1 MKTPP
6 PQATPI
12 ERVFRVP
19 VYFVREV
26 DVLPLIS
33 TFGTARPD
41 QEVTIAA
48 EVAGRIVETSRLKV
62 GVALRGPDSPP
73 ADAPTGTP
81 TSTDITVT
89 STGGTTDEPA
99 PTGRPG
105 DLLVQIDPDTYHQR
119 WLQAQAMLAQD
130 AAELERLRQEVKNA
144 QTLLEQR
151 RQSLASAAEQLK
163 IQERLTQQGAG
174 RETDLRRTE
183 LELQQYEAG
192 VLQLETE
199 LALEDSRR
207 QQILARQAAHE
218 KDLELARLE
227 LERSSVRAPFD
238 GTISEVFVEQGQY
251 LRVGE
256 PLVKLTNTRRVEVAL
271 PLPVSRSGPL
281 AELVAAGEQPRV
293 QLAEHES
300 ADCRWVG
307 RVTRIAPVAD
317 ATTRTVDVF
326 AEVDNSQL
334 RDPLRPG
341 TFVHAR
347 IESAEMKRLVLIPR
361 DAVIDGAVFIAQADA
376 PTSASVSDR
385 NAAAN
390 AMTASAQRRPVQIAG
405 FLQSFA
411 IVSLGL
417 SASERV
423 ILTNLDILKD
433 GTRLSIV
440 EERDVHSELQR
451 EKAPAFEV
459 LRATPVAGLTPGA
472 DGTSDQAAR

>member
-1 MKTPP
+1 MKTLP
-6 PQATPI
+6 PQTTPI

-19 VYFVREV
+19 IYVVREV
-26 DVLPLIS
+26 DVQPLIS
-33 TFGTARPD
+33 TFGAARPD

-48 EVAGRIVETSRLKV
+48 EVSGRIIETSRLKV
-62 GVALRGPDSPP
+62 GVAVQGPGVAATGPSN
-73 ADAPTGTP
+73 GTP
-81 TSTDITVT
+81 TSASTSAATDA
-89 STGGTTDEPA
+89 PA
-99 PTGRPG
+99 QAPSAPRPG

-130 AAELERLRQEVKNA
+130 SAELERLRQEIKNA
-144 QTLLEQR
+144 QTMLDQR
-151 RQSLASAAEQLK
+151 RQSLVSATEQLK
-163 IQERLTQQGAG
+163 IQERLAQQGAG

-227 LERSSVRAPFD
+227 LDRSSVRAPFD
-238 GTISEVFVEQGQY
+238 GTISEVYVEQGQY

-256 PLVKLTNTRRVEVAL
+256 PLLKLTNTQRVEVAL
-271 PLPVSRSGPL
+271 PLPVSRSGPV
-281 AELVAAGEQPRV
+281 AELLAAGEQPRV
-293 QLAEHES
+293 QLAEHET

-307 RVTRIAPVAD
+307 RVTRMAPVAD
-317 ATTRTVDVF
+317 ASTRTVDVF

-341 TFVHAR
+341 TFVHAQ
-347 IESAEMKRLVLIPR
+347 IESSEMKHLVLIPR
-361 DAVIDGAVFIAQADA
+361 DAVIGGAVFVAQPAA
-376 PTSASVSDR
+376 TLTAGSGGGASS
-385 NAAAN
+385 
-390 AMTASAQRRPVQIAG
+390 TGIGASAQRRPVQIAG

-411 IVSLGL
+411 IVSEGL
-417 SASERV
+417 APGERIV
-423 ILTNLDILKD
+423 LTNLDILKD
-433 GTRLSIV
+433 GTRLTIV

-451 EKAPAFEV
+451 EKVPAFEV
-459 LRATPVAGLTPGA
+459 LRATPVAGLAPAT
-472 DGTSDQAAR
+472 DGTGDRAAR